1 MRAKRTPP
9 PPPVP
14 AASDLTFWVT
24 IVARENYNGELR
36 QLQAWTTDS
45 KHLDA
50 YPRMELIDALDADG
64 DGRGELLFRAVNDLG
79 RSFVISRVT
88 ADQVVALYDSGE
100 LAH

>member
-1 MRAKRTPP
+1 
-9 PPPVP
+9 
-14 AASDLTFWVT
+14 
-24 IVARENYNGELR
+24 
-36 QLQAWTTDS
+36 
-45 KHLDA
+45 
-50 YPRMELIDALDADG
+50 MELIDALDADG